1 MPSMGKTE
9 NIGIVASLV
18 ALSVILH
25 LFNIPFP
32 PAQYLLFDLT
42 GIPLAV
48 SMFFSSRLTVI
59 AGLPVFYIGL
69 LLYRPQDPIGPF
81 MKVAA
86 EGFTILPFYVLYQ
99 RKWFATKARAALAT
113 GLVVTSRTA
122 GMLVLNLAID
132 PFYFVLFKWVESY
145 SQGLQLTLMALPYVC
160 VFNVIT
166 AVYVTWLSLPIVRE
180 LERVGV
186 LPYVKS
192 SQGEGS

>member
-1 MPSMGKTE
+1 MPAKGTAE
-9 NIGIVASLV
+9 NIGVVASLI

-42 GIPLAV
+42 GIPLAI
-48 SMFFSSRLTVI
+48 SMFFNPRLTVL

-69 LLYRPQDPIGPF
+69 LLYKPQDPIGPF

-86 EGFTILPFYVLYQ
+86 EGFTILPFYILYQ
-99 RKWFATKARAALAT
+99 RRWFAAKSRAVLAT
-113 GLVVTSRTA
+113 ALIATSRTVS
-122 GMLVLNLAID
+122 MLVLNLAID

-145 SQGLQLTLMALPYVC
+145 GQGLQLTLMALPYVC
-160 VFNVIT
+160 VFNVII

-180 LERVGV
+180 LEKVGV
-186 LPYVKS
+186 LPHVKS